1 MGKLLDGLQPAVKK
15 ETKNVFLYTLI
26 GCVIMIAVVFVLHK
40 WFWPEL
46 FPFDYTVFL
55 GAAGGLIIAVLN
67 FFLMALTVQAVT
79 SEEDEKQAIE
89 IMKKSFR
96 KRNAMQLLWCVVA
109 IVVPAIFWPAGI
121 LPLVFPGTG
130 FKIKGIIEQKKYI
143 RQEVEQKQDGCQ

>member
-1 MGKLLDGLQPAVKK
+1 MGKLLDRLQPAVKK

-26 GCVIMIAVVFVLHK
+26 GCVIMIAAVFVLHK

-46 FPFDYTVFL
+46 FPFNYTVFI
-55 GAAGGLIIAVLN
+55 GALGGLIIAVLN

-79 SEEDEKQAIE
+79 AEEDDKSATE

-96 KRNAMQLLWCVVA
+96 KRKALQLLWCVAAFA
-109 IVVPAIFWPAGI
+109 IPAIFWPAGI
-121 LPLVFPGTG
+121 LPLLFPSAGI
-130 FKIKGIIEQKKYI
+130 KIKGIIEQKKYI

>member
-1 MGKLLDGLQPAVKK
+1 MGKLLDRLQPAVKK
-15 ETKNVFLYTLI
+15 ETKNVFFYTLI
-26 GCVIMIAVVFVLHK
+26 GCVIMIAAVFVLHK

-46 FPFDYTVFL
+46 FPFNYTVFI

-79 SEEDEKQAIE
+79 AEEDDKNATE

-96 KRNAMQLLWCVVA
+96 KRKALQLLWCVA
-109 IVVPAIFWPAGI
+109 AFAVPAIFWPAGI
-121 LPLVFPGTG
+121 LPLLFPSAGI
-130 FKIKGIIEQKKYI
+130 KIKGIIEQKKYI